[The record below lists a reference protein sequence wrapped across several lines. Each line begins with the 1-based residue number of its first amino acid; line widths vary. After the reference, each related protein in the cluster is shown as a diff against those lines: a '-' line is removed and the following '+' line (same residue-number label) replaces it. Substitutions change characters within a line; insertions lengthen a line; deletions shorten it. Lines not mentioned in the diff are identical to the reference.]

1 MEHSRSE
8 GHAGIAAALVTLDLV
23 ARLSLPAA
31 LLTLAHGHAGWALA
45 ASVAATAAS
54 GLRSVLL
61 GWAVERSLGH
71 AWGRFIEAV
80 SQKNPSAIK
89 NRHQERE
96 GLVRMI
102 EAVRESASYEAQAG
116 PQLISLSVSLIAVV
130 VAVFVLLGSLWLLL
144 GGLTAL
150 VIGSLVVIGHRKINA
165 FSEQVFERF
174 SGVARDMMV
183 LCEASIELR
192 AHARE
197 DAYRA
202 DLLGRIGAM
211 ARAERVVTSWSAVNG
226 LLPAGVAVLAVV
238 APVHLGTRWILGE
251 QGLSHIADVGI
262 LGSAALVIG
271 FGFARTVEEAIRTR
285 PYRRAFNA
293 FIAPPE
299 APPRGRKGAGTPP
312 PPLASEEIRFE
323 GVSCVH
329 PGAEYAT
336 PTEVDYRWVGPRG
349 LALSGDNGAGKSTL
363 LLALLGLIEPTEG
376 RICIGHVPL
385 DEIDLS
391 DYRRRI
397 TYIPQG
403 AYTAP
408 GESVA
413 WHLRL
418 LAAGEISDERLD
430 EALAKV
436 GLLPALDAHAAR
448 AEGTPRDV
456 LAGELSGGERQR
468 MHLAR
473 AFLLDAE
480 LILLEEP
487 EVGLDAPGRLRLRD
501 LLEEL
506 AIRRRVLVIAHD
518 ESIIPA
524 SFERL
529 RCARGPCEYGAPPH
543 G

>member
-8 GHAGIAAALVTLDLV
+8 GYIGLAAALVALDLV
-23 ARLSLPAA
+23 ARLSLPGA
-31 LLTLAHGHAGWALA
+31 LLALAHGHVGWALG
-45 ASVAATAAS
+45 ASVSATAAS
-54 GLRSVLL
+54 GLRSILL
-61 GWAVERSLGH
+61 GWAVERSLTR
-71 AWGRFIEAV
+71 AWSRFIEAV
-80 SQKNPSAIK
+80 SEKNPSTIK

-116 PQLISLSVSLIAVV
+116 PQLISLAVSLLAVV
-130 VAVFVLLGSLWLLL
+130 VAVFVLLGSFWLLL

-150 VIGSLVVIGHRKINA
+150 LIGSFVVLGHRKINA
-165 FSEQVFERF
+165 FSEQVFRRF
-174 SGVARDMMV
+174 GEVARDMMV
-183 LCEASIELR
+183 LFEASIELR

-211 ARAERVVTSWSAVNG
+211 ARAERVVMSWSAVNG

-238 APVHLGTRWILGE
+238 APVQVGSRWILGE
-251 QGLSHIADVGI
+251 LGVAQIADVGI

-285 PYRRAFNA
+285 PYRRAFAA
-293 FIAPPE
+293 FVAQRDAAP
-299 APPRGRKGAGTPP
+299 KGPKRAGTPP
-312 PPLASEEIRFE
+312 PSLTAEEIRFE

-329 PGAEYAT
+329 LGAEYAT
-336 PTEVDYRWVGPRG
+336 PEGVDYRWVGPSG

-376 RICIGHVPL
+376 RICVGHVPL
-385 DEIDLS
+385 DEIDLAA
-391 DYRRRI
+391 YRRRI

-403 AYTAP
+403 TYTAP
-408 GESVA
+408 GESIA

-418 LAAGEISDERLD
+418 LAGAEISDDRLD
-430 EALAKV
+430 AALAKV
-436 GLLPALDAHAAR
+436 GLLPALDAHATR
-448 AEGTPRDV
+448 AEGAPRDV

-473 AFLLDAE
+473 AFLHDAE
-480 LILLEEP
+480 LILLDEP
-487 EVGLDAPGRLRLRD
+487 EVGLDELGRLRLREF
-501 LLEEL
+501 LEEL

-524 SFERL
+524 SFARL
-529 RCARGPCEYGAPPH
+529 RCSRGLRQRGAPTDA
-543 G
+543 